1 MGDEAGEET
10 GNVIVSDEGSKQKFC
25 RLSRDVFEKYHQ
37 G

>member
-1 MGDEAGEET
+1 MGDEAGAET